1 MSPRWAKTVR
11 DVWQERARSLMVVCA
26 IALGIAAFSSVLS
39 TYAIINRELNQG
51 YLATNPASFTLRTDA
66 LDDAV
71 IALVRSNPGVQ
82 TAEPRRVV
90 SGRMKAGPANWRNV
104 MFFVVNDYA
113 AIQVSKLVPETG
125 AWPPAVGEV
134 LIERDAFQVAKASVG
149 DSVAIRMQNGIE
161 KTLKVTGGVH
171 DVGQAQ
177 ARMENIVYAY
187 ITLDTLALLGEKP
200 YLDQLKVVVSGD
212 GLDRD
217 HIGRVADDV
226 KKQLEAAGHLV
237 RRVEIPDPGK
247 HPHADLMAMLLLAIS
262 TFGLLVLA
270 LSGVLVVNLLT
281 AIMASQVRQIGVMK
295 AIGGS
300 RRQIAQ
306 IYFGQ
311 ALLLG
316 VLATLV
322 ALPLSLVGSR
332 QLSLYLARFLNF
344 DMTSFAVPLWVYI
357 LVGLIGLATPLMAA
371 AYPVLKGTGLSV
383 AAALADFGV
392 SDRGFG
398 QGRLDRALAS
408 VGGVA
413 RPLLLA
419 VRNSFRQRVRLALTL
434 TTLSIAGLFFMAALN
449 VRASMMNTIDHLFA
463 SKLFDLTLGLGAL
476 GPYEPVE
483 RAIARTPGTV
493 RAEGWIASDASIVSG
508 SGSVTP
514 AAESNPHGGT
524 AASALSHSGGSSPA
538 SGESRFSVLGVTPKT
553 RMLDLDI
560 GEGRDLL
567 PDDVDAIIFNTA
579 LAARNP
585 GIKVGQSVIL
595 RMGPAEA
602 SWKVIGIAREAFSPP
617 TAYVSRNYFDR
628 VGGHA
633 GAANTVRI
641 AMERS
646 DEASMAT
653 FKAALD
659 RNLDT
664 EGVKVTGSLTKLDS
678 RYGFDQHMLMIY
690 IFLVVM
696 SVIIGSVGGLGL
708 MTTMSLNVLERR
720 REMGVLRAVGA
731 SSRMVWMIIVTEGVT
746 VGLLSFVVAAL
757 LAWPLSRG
765 LGNFIGSALFGSS
778 LANVFEVRGLVIW
791 LAVSIGL
798 SLIASF
804 IPAWNASRSS
814 VREALGFE

>member
-11 DVWQERARSLMVVCA
+11 DVWQERARSAMVVCA

-66 LDDAV
+66 LDDA
-71 IALVRSNPGVQ
+71 ALSLVRSNPGVQ

-104 MFFVVNDYA
+104 LFFVVNNYA

-125 AWPPAVGEV
+125 AWPPATGEV
-134 LIERDAFQVAKASVG
+134 LIERDAFQVAKARIG

-161 KTLKVTGGVH
+161 RTLKVTGGVH

-200 YLDQLKVVVSGD
+200 YLDQLNVVVSGD

-217 HIGRVADDV
+217 HIGHVADDV
-226 KKQLEAAGHLV
+226 KKQLEAAGHAV

-311 ALLLG
+311 AFLLG

-344 DMTSFAVPLWVYI
+344 DMMSFSVPLWVYV
-357 LVGLIGLATPLMAA
+357 LVGLIGLATPLLAA

-383 AAALADFGV
+383 AKALADFGV

-408 VGGVA
+408 VGGLA

-483 RAIARTPGTV
+483 RAIARTPGVV
-493 RAEGWIASDASIVSG
+493 RAEGWISSEGSIVAGQSKE
-508 SGSVTP
+508 
-514 AAESNPHGGT
+514 ADL
-524 AASALSHSGGSSPA
+524 SAR
-538 SGESRFSVLGVTPKT
+538 RFLVLGVTPAT
-553 RMLDLDI
+553 RLLKLDVD
-560 GEGRDLL
+560 EGRDLS
-567 PDDVDAIIFNTA
+567 PDDVDALVVNTA
-579 LAARNP
+579 LAAKEPAMKIGQTVVVRIGP
-585 GIKVGQSVIL
+585 SETSFRIVG
-595 RMGPAEA
+595 A
-602 SWKVIGIAREAFSPP
+602 AREAFSPA
-617 TAYVSRNYFDR
+617 TAYVSRTFFEKAGR
-628 VGGHA
+628 PVGS
-633 GAANTVRI
+633 ANTVRI
-641 AMERS
+641 ALERT

-653 FKAALD
+653 FKEALD
-659 RNLDT
+659 RNLDA
-664 EGVKVTGSLTKLDS
+664 EAVKVTGSVTKLDS

-731 SSRMVWMIIVTEGVT
+731 SARMVWMIIVTEGVT
-746 VGLLSFVVAAL
+746 MGLLSFAVAAV

-765 LGNFIGSALFGSS
+765 LGNFIGSAMFGSS

>member
-11 DVWQERARSLMVVCA
+11 DVWQERARSAMVVCA

-39 TYAIINRELNQG
+39 TYAILNRELNQG

-66 LDDAV
+66 LDDA
-71 IALVRSNPGVQ
+71 ALSLVRSNPGVQ

-104 MFFVVNDYA
+104 LFFVVNNYA

-125 AWPPAVGEV
+125 AWPPATGEV
-134 LIERDAFQVAKASVG
+134 LIERDAFQVAKARIG

-161 KTLKVTGGVH
+161 STLKVTGGVH

-200 YLDQLKVVVSGD
+200 YLDQLNVVVSGD

-217 HIGRVADDV
+217 HIGHVADDV
-226 KKQLEAAGHLV
+226 KKQLEAAGHAV

-311 ALLLG
+311 AFLLG

-344 DMTSFAVPLWVYI
+344 DMMSFSVPLWVYV
-357 LVGLIGLATPLMAA
+357 LVGLIGLATPLLAA

-383 AAALADFGV
+383 AKALADFGV

-408 VGGVA
+408 VGGLA

-483 RAIARTPGTV
+483 RAIARTPGVV
-493 RAEGWIASDASIVSG
+493 RAEGWISSEGSIVAGQSKE
-508 SGSVTP
+508 
-514 AAESNPHGGT
+514 ADL
-524 AASALSHSGGSSPA
+524 SAR
-538 SGESRFSVLGVTPKT
+538 RFLVLGVTPAT
-553 RMLDLDI
+553 RLLKLDVD
-560 GEGRDLL
+560 EGRDLS
-567 PDDVDAIIFNTA
+567 PDDVDALVVNTA
-579 LAARNP
+579 LAAKEPAMKIGQTVVVRIGP
-585 GIKVGQSVIL
+585 SETSFRIVGV
-595 RMGPAEA
+595 
-602 SWKVIGIAREAFSPP
+602 AREAFSPA
-617 TAYVSRNYFDR
+617 TAYVSRTFFEKAGR
-628 VGGHA
+628 PVGS
-633 GAANTVRI
+633 ANTVRI
-641 AMERS
+641 ALEQT

-653 FKAALD
+653 FKEALD
-659 RNLDT
+659 RNLDA
-664 EGVKVTGSLTKLDS
+664 EAVKVTGSVTKLDS

-731 SSRMVWMIIVTEGVT
+731 SARMVWMIIVTEGVT
-746 VGLLSFVVAAL
+746 MGLLSFAVAAV

-765 LGNFIGSALFGSS
+765 LGNFIGSAMFGSS
-778 LANVFEVRGLVIW
+778 LANVFELRGLVIW